1 MTLAD
6 SGASVMNLS
15 KISAVATLFTLALL
29 SPEPASAGRT
39 VIDGGA
45 TLSLSG
51 YCSPMVAASPGG
63 CAPVALPFSA
73 IIGAATFNSVY
84 VNSNG
89 TLSFITIAP
98 QLALQ
103 NSFTGEFAT
112 AASYTGPPPATSLG
126 AFPAPIFSPN
136 LSDGPGFA
144 PPFASIQGFDGNY
157 ASTQSATAN
166 SLTVN
171 FFACTDTIRCG
182 TETIR
187 VFTNA
192 IFDPDGFDSLTQLI
206 LSYNPAATLDLA
218 SFEIGRANA
227 LAQSN
232 ASLNIYTITL
242 TGLGDGFM
250 VDYSYNQGA
259 LGDIGTSG
267 FNLASGLNET
277 NAPLVNRSF
286 RFTDGQLV
294 SGAVPEPATW
304 LTMLLGFGAV
314 GFALRRRKAGIQPK
328 AA

>member
-1 MTLAD
+1 MH
-6 SGASVMNLS
+6 LS
-15 KISAVATLFTLALL
+15 KVVAVASLLVALA
-29 SPEPASAGRT
+29 SAQPAQAGRT

-51 YCSPMVAASPGG
+51 YCSPIVAASPGG
-63 CAPVALPFSA
+63 CTSVALPFNA
-73 IIGAATFNSVY
+73 VIGATTFTSVY

-89 TLSFITIAP
+89 TLSFNTIAP
-98 QLALQ
+98 QLLLE
-103 NSFTGEFAT
+103 NSFSGEFAT

-136 LSDGPGFA
+136 LSDGPGFSS
-144 PPFASIQGFDGNY
+144 PFASIQGFDGNY
-157 ASTQSATAN
+157 VSTQSLTGN

-182 TETIR
+182 TETLR

-192 IFDPDGFDSLTQLI
+192 VFDPTGSDSLTQLI
-206 LSYNPAATLDLA
+206 LQYNPAATLDLA

-232 ASLNIYTITL
+232 LLNAIYTITL
-242 TGLGDGFM
+242 TGLSDGFQ
-250 VDYSYNQGA
+250 VDYRYNQGA

-267 FNLASGLNET
+267 FNLPNGLNET
-277 NAPLVNRSF
+277 TGPLADRSF
-286 RFTDGQLV
+286 RFTEGQLAN
-294 SGAVPEPATW
+294 GAVPEPATW
-304 LTMLLGFGAV
+304 LSMLLGFAAI
-314 GFALRRRKAGIQPK
+314 GFMFRRRKAGAQLK

>member
-1 MTLAD
+1 MHRSNVFVVASLF
-6 SGASVMNLS
+6 GA
-15 KISAVATLFTLALL
+15 ALL
-29 SPEPASAGRT
+29 SAEPAYAGRT

-51 YCSPMVAASPGG
+51 YCSPLVAASASG

-73 IIGAATFNSVY
+73 VIGAATFNSVY

-89 TLSFITIAP
+89 TLSFNTIAP
-98 QLALQ
+98 QLVLQ
-103 NSFTGEFAT
+103 NSFTGDFAT
-112 AASYTGPPPATSLG
+112 AASYTGPAPATSLG
-126 AFPAPIFSPN
+126 AFAAPIFSPN

-144 PPFASIQGFDGNY
+144 PPFASIQGYDGNY
-157 ASTQSATAN
+157 ASTQSLTGN

-171 FFACTDTIRCG
+171 FFTCTDTIRCG

-187 VFTNA
+187 MFTNA
-192 IFDPDGFDSLTQLI
+192 VFDPDGFDSLTQLI
-206 LSYNPAATLDLA
+206 LQYNPAATLDAA

-232 ASLNIYTITL
+232 ALLNIYTITL
-242 TGLGDGFM
+242 TGLSDGFT

-259 LGDIGTSG
+259 TGDIGTSG
-267 FNLASGLNET
+267 FNLAAGLNET
-277 NAPLVNRSF
+277 NGPLVNRSF

-294 SGAVPEPATW
+294 NGAVPEPSTW

-314 GFALRRRKAGIQPK
+314 GFALRRRRAGSLPK

>member
-1 MTLAD
+1 MHR
-6 SGASVMNLS
+6 SNVFVVASLLG
-15 KISAVATLFTLALL
+15 ATLLFT
-29 SPEPASAGRT
+29 EPAQAKRI

-51 YCSPMVAASPGG
+51 YCSPSAAASPEG

-73 IIGAATFNSVY
+73 VIGAATFDSVY

-89 TLSFITIAP
+89 TLSFNSIAP

-103 NSFTGEFAT
+103 NSFTGDFAT
-112 AASYTGPPPATSLG
+112 AASYNGPPPATSLG
-126 AFPAPIFSPN
+126 AYAAPIFSPN
-136 LSDGPGFA
+136 FSDGPGFA

-157 ASTQSATAN
+157 ASTQSLTGN

-171 FFACTDTIRCG
+171 FFTCTDTIRCG

-187 VFTNA
+187 MFTNA
-192 IFDPDGFDSLTQLI
+192 VFDPTGADSLTQLI
-206 LSYNPAATLDLA
+206 LQYNPAATLDAA

-232 ASLNIYTITL
+232 ALNNIFTITL
-242 TGLGDGFM
+242 TGLSDGFR
-250 VDYSYNQGA
+250 VDYTYNQAA

-267 FNLASGLNET
+267 FNLPNGLSET
-277 NAPLVNRSF
+277 TGSLANSSF
-286 RFTDGQLV
+286 RFTDGALV
-294 SGAVPEPATW
+294 NGAVPEPSTW
-304 LTMLLGFGAV
+304 LTMLFGFGAV
-314 GFALRRRKAGIQPK
+314 GFALRRRKTGLQPK

>member
-1 MTLAD
+1 M
-6 SGASVMNLS
+6 
-15 KISAVATLFTLALL
+15 
-29 SPEPASAGRT
+29 
-39 VIDGGA
+39 IDGGA

-51 YCSPMVAASPGG
+51 YCSPIVAASPGG
-63 CAPVALPFSA
+63 CTSVALPFNA
-73 IIGAATFNSVY
+73 VIGAATFTSVY

-89 TLSFITIAP
+89 TLSFNTIAP
-98 QLALQ
+98 QLLLE
-103 NSFTGEFAT
+103 NSFSGEFAT

-157 ASTQSATAN
+157 ASTQSLTGN

-182 TETIR
+182 TETLR

-192 IFDPDGFDSLTQLI
+192 VFDPTGSDSLTQLI
-206 LSYNPAATLDLA
+206 LQYNPAATLDLA

-232 ASLNIYTITL
+232 LLNAIYTITL
-242 TGLGDGFM
+242 TGLSDGFQ
-250 VDYSYNQGA
+250 VDYRYNQGA

-267 FNLASGLNET
+267 FNLPNGLNET
-277 NAPLVNRSF
+277 TGPLADRSF
-286 RFTDGQLV
+286 RFTDGQLAN
-294 SGAVPEPATW
+294 GAVPEPGTW
-304 LTMLLGFGAV
+304 LSMLLGFAAI
-314 GFALRRRKAGIQPK
+314 GFMFRRRKAGAPLK